1 MTERSFLQRL
11 QEYIDC
17 FMETD
22 PQHEMHKI
30 SKEGVAG
37 DVTGDVTEVAL
48 KYLSLALISSVEER
62 AGEIIIVRK
71 NGKGECKLE
80 GDMFTQLLNV
90 PDEIVGRVLEILCE
104 ITGIEQTGK
113 TGLIACG
120 FRNDQLELKT
130 TFQKKPGEETV
141 VLRLPPL

>member
-1 MTERSFLQRL
+1 MTERNFLQRL

-22 PQHEMHKI
+22 PQNEMQKI

-71 NGKGECKLE
+71 NGKGECKLK
-80 GDMFTQLLNV
+80 GDMFTQLLNA
-90 PDEIVGRVLEILCE
+90 PDEIVGRALEILHE